1 MNFYQKE
8 ILRIKSK
15 IYSNQKQL
23 DTVIELRN
31 YIDQHY
37 NSDLNLES
45 LSSTRFISKYH
56 LLRTFK
62 RYYGQTPG
70 QYLIDKR
77 IEKAKELLKKG
88 KKVTETCY
96 EVGFVSLGSFS
107 SLFKKKVGLPPS
119 EYQKE
124 QFSRSLSI

>member
-37 NSDLNLES
+37 DSDLNLEL
-45 LSSTRFISKYH
+45 LSSDRFISKYH
-56 LLRTFK
+56 LLRIFK

-70 QYLIDKR
+70 QYLIDRR

-88 KKVTETCY
+88 KK
-96 EVGFVSLGSFS
+96 
-107 SLFKKKVGLPPS
+107 
-119 EYQKE
+119 
-124 QFSRSLSI
+124 